1 MKLYWM
7 LAVFVAA
14 NGAAAEVECLIEPNQ
29 TVELRAPVEGL
40 IEAIHVDRGD
50 RVKVGQ
56 LLVELDAGVE
66 KAAVELARFRADATG
81 ALHAAESRV
90 EFTKQKLAR
99 AEGIKRDA
107 ISQAD
112 KDQAR
117 AEQKLAEG
125 ELQQALEER
134 RMAGLEL
141 RRAEQVSR
149 LKQLRSPIDGI
160 VSERFHH
167 PGEVTEGGRDEQPI
181 LELIAVDPLYVEVV
195 LPAGAFGS
203 VAKGQ
208 VISLT
213 QTQPNPRELKATV
226 RVIDEEFDAATDTF
240 RVRMVL
246 PNPKGEIVAGGRCSA
261 HIENTPES
269 EP

>member
-1 MKLYWM
+1 
-7 LAVFVAA
+7 
-14 NGAAAEVECLIEPNQ
+14 
-29 TVELRAPVEGL
+29 
-40 IEAIHVDRGD
+40 
-50 RVKVGQ
+50 
-56 LLVELDAGVE
+56 
-66 KAAVELARFRADATG
+66 
-81 ALHAAESRV
+81 
-90 EFTKQKLAR
+90 
-99 AEGIKRDA
+99 
-107 ISQAD
+107 
-112 KDQAR
+112 
-117 AEQKLAEG
+117 
-125 ELQQALEER
+125 
-134 RMAGLEL
+134 MAGLEL

-181 LELIAVDPLYVEVV
+181 LELIAVDPLYVEAV

-226 RVIDEEFDAATDTF
+226 RVIDEEFDPATDTF